1 MLNSFFV
8 VAITGV
14 LILLYLWRITKIQG
28 KFVKELISLLVIS
41 LVLVFWFYSHGILR
55 VMGGENSVVVQGQ
68 PDTSVK
74 ESKPTLNSFEAMA
87 QKMVDQPVDNGAAVS
102 GAPSVSILYP
112 LDGDVFPAS
121 TDSIVVKAQVVDDD
135 PSPVVAGVG
144 KFTLQTGL
152 NPITVVVVDK
162 DGNASS
168 AYVVVQ
174 KLAN

>member
-1 MLNSFFV
+1 MLNIFSV
-8 VAITGV
+8 AAITGV

-55 VMGGENSVVVQGQ
+55 VIGDGNSGVVQGQ
-68 PDTSVK
+68 TDASTRV
-74 ESKPTLNSFEAMA
+74 SKPTLNSFETMA
-87 QKMVDQPVDNGAAVS
+87 QEMVDQPFDSLVAES
-102 GAPSVSILYP
+102 GAPRVSILYP

-152 NPITVVVVDK
+152 NPITVVVVDS